1 MNSANSPGKIA
12 YIEIPY
18 EGDHCLPC
26 VYMVEVVEEAVKKFG
41 ARVRWEK
48 VVLKRRNGAMRY
60 AELSVKNAGVAPIPS
75 LFVNE
80 KLAFEMIPPVEELE
94 EYLVKVLK

>member
-1 MNSANSPGKIA
+1 MSSSNSPEKIV

-26 VYMVEVVEEAVKKFG
+26 VYMVEVVEEAVKKFD

-60 AELSVKNAGVAPIPS
+60 AELSVKSSGVAPIPC
-75 LFVNE
+75 LFINE
-80 KLAFEMIPPVEELE
+80 KLAFDMIPPVEELE
-94 EYLVKVLK
+94 EYLQEVLK